1 MEGIDKGGNMKEIL
15 STLTGE
21 QLSLLIRDILAIL
34 PILFGTTVA
43 ALVQGKVIRTAVE
56 SISKQ
61 PEAAGDIRS
70 TMIVGLAMVES
81 MAIYCLLIALLFI
94 FIGK

>member
-34 PILFGTTVA
+34 PILSGTTVA

-56 SISKQ
+56 SMSKQ